1 MNDTKLRP
9 GDHVIMVGCM
19 EAKHHEGE
27 VWEVESKPW
36 IYSSGTEVALL
47 KGFSGGF
54 STEYLQRTD
63 LPLYRKPA
71 PLNKEFIS
79 FEKIFRAIQQIS
91 QEEFVTAV
99 MDFFGGKDRDYAEG
113 CWSQFCQSPIGY
125 IYSRAPLEQGE
136 MLFKLAQQKAQSADI
151 HDRCF
156 SVVEKAY
163 RRFREELPR
172 EHYHEQT
179 R

>member
-1 MNDTKLRP
+1 MVTLKP
-9 GDHVIMVGCM
+9 KDHVIMVGCM
-19 EAKHHEGE
+19 EAEHHEGE
-27 VWEVESKPW
+27 VWAAASNAW
-36 IYSSGTEVALL
+36 QICGTEVVMLE
-47 KGFSGGF
+47 GFSGSF
-54 STEYLQRTD
+54 ATEFLRLTD
-63 LPLYRKPA
+63 KELHRNPM
-71 PLNKEFIS
+71 PLNKDFIDY
-79 FEKIFRAIQQIS
+79 EKMFRAIQQIT

-99 MDFFGGKDRDYAEG
+99 MDFFGDKDRGYAEG
-113 CWSQFCQSPIGY
+113 CWGQFCQSPIGY
-125 IYSRAPLEQGE
+125 IYSGAPLEQGE

-172 EHYHEQT
+172 EHDHEPT

>member
-1 MNDTKLRP
+1 MVILRP
-9 GDHVIMVGCM
+9 GDHVIMVDCL
-19 EAKHHEGE
+19 EAEYHEGE
-27 VWEVESKPW
+27 VWEVKSNPWMISGHES
-36 IYSSGTEVALL
+36 VLL
-47 KGFSGGF
+47 HGFSGGF
-54 STEYLQRTD
+54 STENLQITD

-71 PLNKEFIS
+71 PLNKDFIAY
-79 FEKIFRAIQQIS
+79 EKMFRAIQQIT

-99 MDFFGGKDRDYAEG
+99 MDFFGDKDRGYAEG
-113 CWSQFCQSPIGY
+113 CWSQFCKSPIGY
-125 IYSRAPLEQGE
+125 IYSGAPLEQGE
-136 MLFKLAQQKAQSADI
+136 MLFKLAQQKAQSVDI